1 MPTPIPGL
9 GQSHGPGRA
18 SAHCSQPDLPLP
30 LLVNP
35 RCPRPGQP
43 PPTSPDTGLSSQ
55 TSPRGLANPL
65 DHKEKDTPTHKTL
78 PHQPH
83 SHCPEGFENPW
94 SVRLSPGP
102 LQQVA
107 VGDQSMGRSGG
118 GQEGWVVQFGVSGS
132 LSAGNL
138 RVRVGREGEGA
149 PGSPQLPNFAWCLVE
164 DFCDLAPDFSSRRL
178 KLHGN

>member
-1 MPTPIPGL
+1 MLTPIPGL

-18 SAHCSQPDLPLP
+18 SAHCSQPDPPLP

-35 RCPRPGQP
+35 WCPGPGQP

-65 DHKEKDTPTHKTL
+65 DHKEKDNPHTQDPSPPAAL
-78 PHQPH
+78 P
-83 SHCPEGFENPW
+83 
-94 SVRLSPGP
+94 L
-102 LQQVA
+102 
-107 VGDQSMGRSGG
+107 SGG
-118 GQEGWVVQFGVSGS
+118 VREPLVRPSVPRAPATGGRWRPKHGLLWGRAGGVGCAVGVSGS